1 MLYRLI
7 LSLFA
12 GTVLPAAAEP
22 AATASP
28 PSTPIEIVSWLMSLA
43 LVLVTIFVC
52 AWILKKTRLN
62 QFSAGQ
68 AKVVSNLTLG
78 ARERVT
84 VVEIGG
90 QQYLLGITQHS
101 INLLDK
107 LETPL
112 PVPAGSKM
120 NAPFAKQLQGMLFK
134 NEK

>member
-1 MLYRLI
+1 MPYWLI
-7 LSLFA
+7 LLLA
-12 GTVLPAAAEP
+12 TGTVLPVAAEP
-22 AATASP
+22 VASTP
-28 PSTPIEIVSWLMSLA
+28 PSNQVEIVSWLMSLA

-112 PVPAGSKM
+112 PETVGSKM